1 MQYIYA
7 KEKVLRNFIYISITV
22 LFAHFYAISTACIKA
37 DAKTVVQS
45 KSSYYYLSSDAV
57 QDLLLCYDDETT
69 IEFDCQNQDYSF
81 LNFELNSIVDN
92 TFKFYYLLTTKLNP
106 LTTDIPPPFMIA

>member
-1 MQYIYA
+1 M
-7 KEKVLRNFIYISITV
+7 LRNFIYISITV
-22 LFAHFYAISTACIKA
+22 LFAHLYASSVACIAA

-57 QDLLLCYDDETT
+57 RDILLCYDNETS
-69 IEFDCQNQDYSF
+69 IEFECQNQDYSF
-81 LNFELNSIVDN
+81 LNFELNSIVSN
-92 TFKFYYLLTTKLNP
+92 TFKFYYLLITKLNP